1 MFLLPYA
8 FIESLKLSLLVGAT
22 NCNNITCYT
31 NYLGL
36 RKKKQNPKF
45 MPWLNSG
52 LCQWQGSLLMDFY
65 FPYLLGK
72 EKTIVFS
79 PYVFIYITWPYKNTA
94 RGIFQ
99 DILMSLNGLLP
110 GTLASNAF
118 KLLERGIILKS
129 FNSLKYPKSL
139 FYVVKTLL
147 ASITF
152 LFLPV

>member
-36 RKKKQNPKF
+36 RKKKTKPWIHAMIKF
-45 MPWLNSG
+45 WVVSMTRIFIDG
-52 LCQWQGSLLMDFY
+52 FY
-65 FPYLLGK
+65 FPYLLGN
-72 EKTIVFS
+72 EKTMVFS

-152 LFLPV
+152 PFPPV

>member
-1 MFLLPYA
+1 
-8 FIESLKLSLLVGAT
+8 
-22 NCNNITCYT
+22 
-31 NYLGL
+31 
-36 RKKKQNPKF
+36 
-45 MPWLNSG
+45 
-52 LCQWQGSLLMDFY
+52 
-65 FPYLLGK
+65 
-72 EKTIVFS
+72 
-79 PYVFIYITWPYKNTA
+79 
-94 RGIFQ
+94 
-99 DILMSLNGLLP
+99 MSLNGLLP

>member
-36 RKKKQNPKF
+36 RKKNQKPEF

-72 EKTIVFS
+72 EKTMVFS

-110 GTLASNAF
+110 GTLASNAL
-118 KLLERGIILKS
+118 KLLEKGIILKS

-139 FYVVKTLL
+139 FYVVETLL

-152 LFLPV
+152 LFPPV